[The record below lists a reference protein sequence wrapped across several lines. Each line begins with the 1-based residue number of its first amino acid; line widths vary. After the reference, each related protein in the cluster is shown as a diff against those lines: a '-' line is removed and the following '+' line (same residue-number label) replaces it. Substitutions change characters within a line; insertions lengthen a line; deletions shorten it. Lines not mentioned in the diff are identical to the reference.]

1 MKSFSCLC
9 LIGLMVSGCSC
20 TPETPGTNKP
30 KTSNVA
36 CVVIGMETSQRFGNC
51 PGCEKD
57 SSLMAKL
64 FRDDYGY
71 PVTLLQSEQATR
83 VNVIVAIQDAIRKT
97 PEDGL
102 FILYYSGHGGQ
113 ELLNTYNTEEPLGAD
128 KEDEYLCLY
137 DTYLLDNE
145 IWQLITRCK
154 GRVFCCFDA
163 CHSKTM
169 FRSVLPEYCMR
180 QGSGVPLS
188 MTPKVQSRGGFSLKT
203 RAIPLG
209 KDNFRMLCWGGCQ
222 EAEYS
227 YGSTFGGV
235 MTNKILD
242 NWKKD
247 RTYRQVWNLVVQ
259 AVTAE
264 QPTQHPEA
272 TQYGS
277 GFDLVFR

>member
-1 MKSFSCLC
+1 MKSFTSLC

-20 TPETPGTNKP
+20 TPETPSTNEIRA
-30 KTSNVA
+30 SNVT
-36 CVVIGMETSQRFGNC
+36 CVVIGIETSQRFGNC

-64 FRDDYGY
+64 FRSDYGY
-71 PVTLLQSEQATR
+71 PVTLLQSAQATR
-83 VNVIVAIQDAIRKT
+83 LNVINAIIDSSNKT
-97 PEDGL
+97 PADGL

-113 ELLNTYNTEEPLGAD
+113 ELLSNWSTQEPEGAD

-137 DTYLLDNE
+137 DTYLLDDE
-145 IWQLITRCK
+145 IWELLKRFKC
-154 GRVFCCFDA
+154 RVFCCFDA

-169 FRSVLPEYCMR
+169 FRSVLPEYCLR
-180 QGSGVPLS
+180 QGSGVPLGIK
-188 MTPKVQSRGGFSLKT
+188 PKVQSRGGFSLKT

-209 KDNFRMLCWGGCQ
+209 KDSFRMLCWGGCQ

-247 RTYRQVWNLVVQ
+247 RTYRQVWDLVVQ
-259 AVTAE
+259 AVNAE

>member
-1 MKSFSCLC
+1 MKSFSYLC
-9 LIGLMVSGCSC
+9 LIGLVVSGCSC
-20 TPETPGTNKP
+20 TPETPSTDDP
-30 KTSNVA
+30 RTPAVS
-36 CVVIGMETSQRFGNC
+36 CVVIGMETSQRFGSC

-64 FRDDYGY
+64 FRDAYGY

-83 VNVIVAIQDAIRKT
+83 VNVILAIQDAIRKT

-113 ELLNTYNTEEPLGAD
+113 ELLNAYNTEEPEGAD

-169 FRSVLPEYCMR
+169 FRSVLPEFCLR
-180 QGSGVPLS
+180 QGWGQPMGISNVR
-188 MTPKVQSRGGFSLKT
+188 SRGGFNLKPM
-203 RAIPLG
+203 AIPLG
-209 KDNFRMLCWGGCQ
+209 NGSFRMLCWGGCQ

-235 MTNKILD
+235 MTNKILN

-247 RTYRQVWNLVVQ
+247 RTYRQVWDLVVQ

-264 QPTQHPEA
+264 RPTQHPAA